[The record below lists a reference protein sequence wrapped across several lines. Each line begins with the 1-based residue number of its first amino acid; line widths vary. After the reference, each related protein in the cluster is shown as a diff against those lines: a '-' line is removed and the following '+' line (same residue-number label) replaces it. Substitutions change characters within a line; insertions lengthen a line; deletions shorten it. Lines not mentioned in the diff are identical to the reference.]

1 MMPSVLR
8 QKYGPSLTS
17 DLACALESYLEV
29 NGISASQAKD
39 SSISLVTLLPSLQA
53 TFKRWRDV
61 TPGHL
66 KKRDHA
72 LVKQLNAWVLE
83 FVANEPKVLEL
94 LRPDT
99 SSSDA
104 QPDDATDQSRND
116 EPASVDLTPVPKEP
130 NAPVVRIKVEPGVVK
145 PQQQNAHQ
153 QQQQEESKDKA
164 VPRDRQ
170 EEQPRPS
177 QAGVQPPWEHSRLGK
192 RPQANAPL
200 ASLEE
205 KYQRLGKTIGSYKRI
220 KHAYDQVSGVLQEI
234 SRDLK
239 VELHLDEMS
248 DYREEPS
255 HEANALMQRPQ

>member
-192 RPQANAPL
+192 RPQASASL

-205 KYQRLGKTIGSYKRI
+205 KHQKLAQSFYRYKRA
-220 KHAYDQVSGVLQEI
+220 KHAYNKYRGQLQEN
-234 SRDLK
+234 SGELGYKLDLDAMS
-239 VELHLDEMS
+239 ELN
-248 DYREEPS
+248 EEPS
-255 HEANALMQRPQ
+255 HEADALMQRPQ